1 MNPFVVG
8 TYISKEYFCDR
19 RVETESLE
27 EHVRNGRN
35 VVLFSERRMGKTGLI
50 QHVFHDLRIKKDF
63 HCLYFDALA
72 CGTLQEFTFAL
83 SNSIFRSLKKESG
96 FLEKISS
103 FFRTLKLTSLLIQ
116 IMGHRRCLSVSE
128 IQTTGKNDRR
138 SLLFS
143 R

>member
-50 QHVFHDLRIKKDF
+50 QHVFP
-63 HCLYFDALA
+63 
-72 CGTLQEFTFAL
+72 
-83 SNSIFRSLKKESG
+83 
-96 FLEKISS
+96 
-103 FFRTLKLTSLLIQ
+103 
-116 IMGHRRCLSVSE
+116 
-128 IQTTGKNDRR
+128 
-138 SLLFS
+138 
-143 R
+143 

>member
-63 HCLYFDALA
+63 P
-72 CGTLQEFTFAL
+72 GPTR
-83 SNSIFRSLKKESG
+83 NINKKIE
-96 FLEKISS
+96 
-103 FFRTLKLTSLLIQ
+103 
-116 IMGHRRCLSVSE
+116 
-128 IQTTGKNDRR
+128 
-138 SLLFS
+138 
-143 R
+143 

>member
-83 SNSIFRSLKKESG
+83 SNSIFRSLKKERGRKDIFIFSD
-96 FLEKISS
+96 S
-103 FFRTLKLTSLLIQ
+103 Q
-116 IMGHRRCLSVSE
+116 I
-128 IQTTGKNDRR
+128 NDVC
-138 SLLFS
+138 
-143 R
+143 